1 MSTKRYYTVVY
12 ETTDAESAEVLAKSV
27 GYTKTLTDLAP
38 IEGVRIVACGEGD
51 YATERNAYY
60 KELTMSGTVP
70 MDVVAGYIRDE
81 HPDGVTAEQA
91 AHLAAEVCPS
101 A

>member
-12 ETTDAESAEVLAKSV
+12 EATDAESAEVLAKSV

-51 YATERNAYY
+51 YATERDAYGQQL
-60 KELTMSGTVP
+60 ELQGLDKARV
-70 MDVVAGYIRDE
+70 
-81 HPDGVTAEQA
+81 
-91 AHLAAEVCPS
+91 LADYLASEEENS
-101 A
+101 HDR